1 MTHIYNAFRG
11 DSLDVFYEQYRRASR
26 GDRGT
31 NLDFPEHEIQR
42 ITNSISGEETA
53 ERAIGVFEAV
63 MGAYQSVKAISPG
76 RKVLDYGCGWGR
88 ITRLLPYYFAD
99 ENIFGVDVNR
109 DLIDS
114 ARQTL
119 PSLSFECIESMGR
132 LPYSSSTFDLIFA
145 NSVFSHLSEISAT
158 ATIAELC
165 RVLAPDGVLLL
176 SVLQHKHLT
185 QFYESNPLWGPK
197 IIGELSDAET
207 MLEENHFVW
216 GDTKRWDNYGL
227 TFISDDWLEP
237 VMVKPGIVIKG
248 KVEGSQNWVVC
259 VKRKTL
265 YQYIRSTTVYH
276 YILST
281 TVYQYIRSTT
291 VYQYIRSTIAS
302 LRSLIP

>member
-1 MTHIYNAFRG
+1 MTHINNASSG
-11 DSLDVFYEQYRRASR
+11 DSLDVFYEKYRRASR

-42 ITNSISGEETA
+42 ITNSLSGEETA
-53 ERAIGVFEAV
+53 ERAIGVFETL

-76 RKVLDYGCGWGR
+76 IKVLDYGCGWGR
-88 ITRLLPYYFAD
+88 ITRLLPYYFTD

-119 PSLSFECIESMGR
+119 PSLNFESIESMGS

-158 ATIAELC
+158 ATITELC
-165 RVLAPDGVLLL
+165 RVLAPDGVLLI
-176 SVLQHKHLT
+176 SVLQHKHLI
-185 QFYESNPLWGPK
+185 QFYKSNPVWITK

-207 MLEENHFVW
+207 VLEENHFLW

-237 VMVKPGIVIKG
+237 VMAELGIVIKG
-248 KVEGSQNWVVC
+248 KVEGSQAWVVC
-259 VKRKTL
+259 VKRKTV
-265 YQYIRSTTVYH
+265 YQYIRSTA
-276 YILST
+276 
-281 TVYQYIRSTT
+281 VYQYIRSTT
-291 VYQYIRSTIAS
+291 FYQYIRSTIGW